1 MRLGSINLF
10 SKLSFPGSI
19 SPSVM
24 IPEHRLAV
32 LLNQVK
38 ASQMARCYF
47 HNPTVPLSLFS
58 DHVCDRSQFP
68 LQAIHQLS
76 HSGEVW
82 FVKFSHDGTRLA
94 TSGDERSVIIYDTTT
109 FEAIHTLTEHTQHV
123 AYVAW
128 SPDDTRLITCSHD
141 KTARV
146 WDALVRKRL
155 ACFLFIW
162 TILICIIIVW
172 TVPLSSRKPRSA
184 CNDSCLAPGQSM
196 FRNWVVGQGRGVDYV
211 VS

>member
-1 MRLGSINLF
+1 MVHQGRHYCQSFPVCVAVIAF
-10 SKLSFPGSI
+10 EQSYTKLSGSI

-38 ASQMARCYF
+38 ESQMSRCHF
-47 HNPTVPLSLFS
+47 HNPTVSLSLFA

-82 FVKFSHDGTRLA
+82 FVKFSHNGTRLA

-109 FEAIHTLTEHTQHV
+109 FEEIHNLAEHTQHV

-128 SPDDTRLITCSHD
+128 SPDDSRLITCSHD

-146 WDALVRKRL
+146 WDANVSMRKPQFNASIIL
-155 ACFLFIW
+155 TFI
-162 TILICIIIVW
+162 ILVW
-172 TVPLSSRKPRSA
+172 TLPFPSRKSRSA
-184 CNDSCLAPGQSM
+184 CNNGCLAS
-196 FRNWVVGQGRGVDYV
+196 
-211 VS
+211 